1 VQAHRVRS
9 DMSVSSARLALL
21 NGGVVA
27 SGNLAEGLAVDFAT
41 LMAVALPQAD
51 VAALDKM
58 RAAAALGVSK
68 RMLLAGEIVLD
79 AVGRQGLTALAGHAS
94 DTVRGWVCYAL
105 AHDYERHA
113 AAKPLDLL
121 LEAVRPLADDA
132 HFGVRE
138 WAWLAVRPHIARQ
151 PKLAISLL
159 AGWTADPSERVRRFA
174 CESTRPRGVW
184 CAHMSILK
192 ENPELGLPVLEP
204 LKADPSVYVQDSA
217 GNWLNDAAKS
227 QPQWVRALCAA
238 WLDQDAGKATAH
250 ICKKALRSLAKK

>member
-1 VQAHRVRS
+1 
-9 DMSVSSARLALL
+9 MSVSSARLALL

-27 SGNLAEGLAVDFAT
+27 SGNLAEGLAVDFAA

-79 AVGRQGLTALAGHAS
+79 AVGRQGLNALAWHQS

-105 AHDYERHA
+105 AQHHA
-113 AAKPLDLL
+113 LCGPAEPLENLL
-121 LEAVRPLADDA
+121 DAVRAFADDV

-138 WAWLAVRPHIARQ
+138 WVWLAVRPHIAAQ
-151 PKLAISLL
+151 PQRAIGYL
-159 AGWTADPSERVRRFA
+159 AGWATAPSERVRRFA
-174 CESTRPRGVW
+174 SESTRPRGVW
-184 CAHMSILK
+184 CAHMNILK
-192 ENPELGLPVLEP
+192 ENPALGLPVLEP
-204 LKADPSVYVQDSA
+204 LKADPSKYVQDSV

-227 QPQWVRALCAA
+227 QPQWVRGLCDQ
-238 WLDQDAGKATAH
+238 WLVQSPCKATEY
-250 ICKKALRSLAKK
+250 ICKRALRSLAGK